1 LVGKYKFQVSLKML
15 ISELNMPRRNVGPKG
30 QVVIPKQLRDVLGLK
45 PGVEVIL
52 EIRGDEIV
60 ISKPKIEGSYT
71 EYYTSTHVSK
81 LKKTINIKKTIEDE
95 VAQRHE
101 VR

>member
-1 LVGKYKFQVSLKML
+1 
-15 ISELNMPRRNVGPKG
+15 MPRKNVGQKG
-30 QVVIPKQLRDVLGLK
+30 QVVIPKQLRDAMGLK

-52 EIRGDEIV
+52 ELRGDEIV

-71 EYYTSTHVSK
+71 EYYTTTQAPK
-81 LKKTINIKKTIEDE
+81 LKKPVNIKELIDQE
-95 VAQRHE
+95 VTLRHA

>member
-1 LVGKYKFQVSLKML
+1 
-15 ISELNMPRRNVGPKG
+15 MPRKNVGQKG
-30 QVVIPKQLRDVLGLK
+30 QVVIPKQLRDAMGLK

-52 EIRGDEIV
+52 ELRGDEIV

-71 EYYTSTHVSK
+71 EYYTTTQAPK
-81 LKKTINIKKTIEDE
+81 LKKLVNIKKLIDQE
-95 VAQRHE
+95 VTLRHA